1 MDSILFC
8 ALFAILQWTGTKCI
22 PANEMKFE
30 HMKVLDDAELDSL
43 RQKNE
48 VSAVYYYKRGKILAF
63 SITTHGFWKRNIN
76 FIIYIIERYLWG
88 NSFVLRKEERLFGG
102 KFLFNLHE
110 ILYRTFS

>member
-48 VSAVYYYKRGKILAF
+48 VSAVYYYKRGKIVAF

-76 FIIYIIERYLWG
+76 FIIYIIQRYL
-88 NSFVLRKEERLFGG
+88 
-102 KFLFNLHE
+102 
-110 ILYRTFS
+110 